1 MHKGKDNYTFLTAEP
16 IHKVVITMAVPTI
29 ISMLVTSLYNIADTY
44 FVGQINT
51 QATAAVGIVFS
62 VMFFIQSFGFFFGHG
77 SGNYISREL
86 GAKRHNNAVRM
97 ASNGFFLSFAFG
109 IVIMI
114 IGLLNLKPL
123 SVLLGSTPTILPYTE
138 KYLGVVLLGAPFLT
152 SSLTLN
158 NQMRLQGN
166 ATYAM
171 YGIVV
176 GAVLN
181 VALDP
186 LLIFTFNMGI
196 TGAAIAT
203 VEIGRAH
210 V

>member
-1 MHKGKDNYTFLTAEP
+1 
-16 IHKVVITMAVPTI
+16 
-29 ISMLVTSLYNIADTY
+29 
-44 FVGQINT
+44 
-51 QATAAVGIVFS
+51 
-62 VMFFIQSFGFFFGHG
+62 
-77 SGNYISREL
+77 
-86 GAKRHNNAVRM
+86 M
-97 ASNGFFLSFAFG
+97 ASNGFFFSFAFG

-186 LLIFTFNMGI
+186 LLIFTFDMGI

-203 VEIGRAH
+203 VVGQIVSFIILFYMARQGEKHRNIS
-210 V
+210 

>member
-1 MHKGKDNYTFLTAEP
+1 M
-16 IHKVVITMAVPTI
+16 
-29 ISMLVTSLYNIADTY
+29 
-44 FVGQINT
+44 
-51 QATAAVGIVFS
+51 
-62 VMFFIQSFGFFFGHG
+62 
-77 SGNYISREL
+77 
-86 GAKRHNNAVRM
+86 
-97 ASNGFFLSFAFG
+97 
-109 IVIMI
+109 
-114 IGLLNLKPL
+114 
-123 SVLLGSTPTILPYTE
+123 
-138 KYLGVVLLGAPFLT
+138 LLGAPFLT

-203 VEIGRAH
+203 VVGQIVSFIILFYMARQ
-210 V
+210 